1 MALLKFKKG
10 LYSQLPTTHSEGT
23 VYITTDEKAM
33 YVDISDSDRIR
44 IGQIITLTKS
54 DWQALP
60 RPFSE
65 DVFYYITDINALI
78 RWNGTSWIQINST
91 DALKSRIESLE
102 SRATAVEGKASA
114 NETAINALKTTV
126 QGEDGNGGLKGDL
139 ATLEGKIEALEVT
152 GGQANVIEKIT
163 VNGTEVAPTNK
174 TVALGKLASVGAKVA
189 ETDLHGDLSTKI
201 NSIQTTA
208 NGAVQQTVYNEKVA
222 ALQKEIDDAEA
233 AIATVNTTLGNKF
246 NTTDKTVTNVVNG
259 IENTIGGHTTTL
271 TQHGES
277 ITSLN
282 TSVNTNTADIIQLK
296 KDVIAN
302 AAAAKTADDKAVA
315 ADGKAVVADGK
326 AVAAQNAADAAQGT
340 ANEAKTKAENNA
352 TAISGIH
359 TTIETLATKTAL
371 AEQKT
376 ALEGKIQEAKN
387 DAKAADDKAVAAQGK
402 ADANAL
408 LIAQNAADISTHT
421 TAIEANATEIAK
433 KVNNT
438 DYEARV
444 GENGTLTKAVSDN
457 TKAISDN
464 ATAIGENATAIA
476 ANAKSIAANA
486 TAISGLEGRIGD
498 LTNVM
503 NFRGAVIDTDSVVDP
518 QPGDVVVIISTGAEY
533 VYDETNGWLEFGNS
547 TATSSAIANL
557 GSGLQSAEGRI
568 TDLESVVGDETKGLV
583 KTVAAHGTAL
593 NTHATDIATLM
604 ATMTWGTFND

>member
-10 LYSQLPTTHSEGT
+10 LYAQLPTTHSEGT

-33 YVDISDSDRIR
+33 YVDINDSERIR
-44 IGQIITLTKS
+44 IGQIITTTSTELK
-54 DWQALP
+54 P
-60 RPFSE
+60 PFAV
-65 DVFYYITDINALI
+65 DVFYYLSDINALA
-78 RWNGTSWIQINST
+78 RWDGSKWVQLNNTEGLAKEISDIKAELVTIKNNIST
-91 DALKSRIESLE
+91 N
-102 SRATAVEGKASA
+102 ATAIS
-114 NETAINALKTTV
+114 TINTTI
-126 QGEDGNGGLKGDL
+126 GGTDGNGGLRGELNGLKS
-139 ATLEGKIEALEVT
+139 TVEGLVVT

-174 TVALGKLASVGAKVA
+174 TVALGKLAGVGAKVA
-189 ETDLHGDLSTKI
+189 ETDLHSDLSTKI

-222 ALQKEIDDAEA
+222 ALQQEIDDAEA

-246 NTTDKTVTNVVNG
+246 NTTDKTVTNVVNS
-259 IENTIGGHTTTL
+259 IENTIGSHATTL

-282 TSVNTNTADIIQLK
+282 TSVNTNTSDITQLK

-315 ADGKAVVADGK
+315 ADGK

-376 ALEGKIQEAKN
+376 ALESKIQEAKN

-408 LIAQNAADISTHT
+408 LIAQNAADISTHA
-421 TAIEANATEIAK
+421 TAIGANTTEIAK
-433 KVNNT
+433 KVNNS

-444 GENGTLTKAVSDN
+444 GENGTLTKAVNDN
-457 TKAISDN
+457 TKAIGDN

-518 QPGDVVVIISTGAEY
+518 QPGDVVVIISTGVEY
-533 VYDETNGWLEFGNS
+533 VYDETNGWVEFGNS

-557 GSGLQSAEGRI
+557 SSGLQTAEGKI
-568 TDLESVVGDETKGLV
+568 TALESVVGDETKGLV

-604 ATMTWGTFND
+604 AAMTWGTFND